1 MENVDPAVPFPRDLP
16 VSPATSVA
24 PPAAWWR
31 DPRWPF
37 VGAIVLALA
46 HLTWVGAHLSP
57 AIMSPDANGYVV
69 QARLIADAGRT
80 SFTTQAPV
88 QFVGMH
94 WLETTDGLFH
104 SRYPAGL
111 PAIFAAAWK
120 AGGLGALVWVN
131 PVLAS
136 ATLVLVFFLA
146 RRFTGGWTAL
156 LAAAV
161 VATVPVT
168 NQHALD
174 ADAHVAATFFLV
186 GGVLA
191 LLRFGETRAT
201 AMGLLAGV
209 LLGVVPTVRYPEAL
223 VGVTVAGWLLWQVRP
238 LGQVWPAVLGAV
250 LPIGALCV
258 HNAAAYGAFWRTGY
272 ALTNEQT
279 GFGVGYFLAHALG
292 YLQALGG
299 QGLALFFAFGAAG
312 VAALAVERRTR
323 AAGVLFA
330 GIVTPLVLLYMAYY
344 FGGGGPGGG
353 AGAAVGNLRFLVPTF
368 PFFAIAGAWLLG
380 CLAEQLGA
388 AGRAAL
394 VAVAALQLIVGV
406 GASAQALKQSGASIA
421 AAARVRQW
429 AEKEIPAG
437 AVVIVER
444 QLAESL
450 DAAGKW
456 KLVEENLV
464 AVGGGARMRGPMGL
478 AGGPLGRGGV
488 PGGPGMRP
496 GGGFPP
502 MGVPGDMGA
511 GNDQPSPQQVGKNR
525 AQQTRYAGLAVA
537 ERRARVWADVVAW
550 AGDKPVYWMA
560 RSLEAVD
567 SALPD
572 DADYTSV
579 AEIEAPSMM
588 GPGGGGPGG
597 PGGGASGLGPLAA
610 GGPGGRGGDGG
621 RAWTRDG
628 GFAGESRAAR
638 RRWRRS
644 GEAARGAVGVAETGG
659 GKNTRVSEG
668 ARCFGWDKVA
678 PRVPARR
685 LAEMP
690 ANSRAAKRRMDLGG
704 FS

>member
-1 MENVDPAVPFPRDLP
+1 MENETPAVAQPSD
-16 VSPATSVA
+16 S
-24 PPAAWWR
+24 AAASGSKWWR
-31 DPRWPF
+31 HPRLPF
-37 VGAIVLALA
+37 YGVLVLALA
-46 HLTWVGAHLSP
+46 HLVWVGANLSP

-69 QARLIADAGRT
+69 QARLIAEAGRT
-80 SFTTQAPV
+80 SFTTQSPV

-111 PAIFAAAWK
+111 PLVFAAAWK
-120 AGGLGALVWVN
+120 IGGLGALVWVN

-209 LLGVVPTVRYPEAL
+209 LLGIVPTVRYPEAL
-223 VGVTVAGWLLWQVRP
+223 VGVAMGAWLLWQVRP
-238 LGQVWPAVLGAV
+238 ILRVWPAVLGAA

-279 GFGVGYFLAHALG
+279 GFGIGYFFSHALG

-323 AAGVLFA
+323 GAGVLFA

-344 FGGGGPGGG
+344 FGGGGPGAGL
-353 AGAAVGNLRFLVPTF
+353 GAAVGNLRFLVPTF

-380 CLAEQLGA
+380 RMAEQLGA
-388 AGRAAL
+388 AGQAAL
-394 VAVAALQLIVGV
+394 VAVAALQLIVGL
-406 GASAQALKQSGASIA
+406 GASAQMLKQSGASIA
-421 AAARVRQW
+421 AAAGVRKL

-450 DAAGKW
+450 DATGQW
-456 KLVEENLV
+456 KIVEEAMAGGGLR
-464 AVGGGARMRGPMGL
+464 AGGPMGMAGGGA
-478 AGGPLGRGGV
+478 ARGG
-488 PGGPGMRP
+488 MP

-502 MGVPGDMGA
+502 MGGRGGMSGGA
-511 GNDQPSPQQVGKNR
+511 DQPSPQQVGKNR
-525 AQQTRYAGLAVA
+525 AQQERYAGLGAT
-537 ERRARVWADVVAW
+537 ERSARVWADIAAW
-550 AGDKPVYWMA
+550 AGDQPVYWFA
-560 RSLEAVD
+560 RSLD
-567 SALPD
+567 GLDNALPD
-572 DADYTSV
+572 DYDYKSI
-579 AEIEAPSMM
+579 AEIDAPSMM
-588 GPGGGGPGG
+588 GPGGGGGGG
-597 PGGGASGLGPLAA
+597 PGGGAPGMGPMMAGGRGPGMA
-610 GGPGGRGGDGG
+610 GGPGMLGP
-621 RAWTRDG
+621 
-628 GFAGESRAAR
+628 RAAM
-638 RRWRRS
+638 
-644 GEAARGAVGVAETGG
+644 AGG
-659 GKNTRVSEG
+659 GGATKLRVVRVIFPAATKAK
-668 ARCFGWDKVA
+668 AR
-678 PRVPARR
+678 
-685 LAEMP
+685 E
-690 ANSRAAKRRMDLGG
+690 
-704 FS
+704 

>member
-1 MENVDPAVPFPRDLP
+1 VL
-16 VSPATSVA
+16 
-24 PPAAWWR
+24 
-31 DPRWPF
+31 
-37 VGAIVLALA
+37 VLALA
-46 HLTWVGAHLSP
+46 HLVWVGANLSP

-69 QARLIADAGRT
+69 QARLIAEAGRT
-80 SFTTQAPV
+80 SFTTQSPA

-94 WLETTDGLFH
+94 WLETTNGLFH

-111 PAIFAAAWK
+111 PLIFAAAWK
-120 AGGLGALVWVN
+120 IGRLGALVWVN

-191 LLRFGETRAT
+191 LLRFGETRAP
-201 AMGLLAGV
+201 AMGLLAGM

-223 VGVTVAGWLLWQVRP
+223 VGVTMGAWLLWQVRP
-238 LGQVWPAVLGAV
+238 IVRVWPAVLGAA

-279 GFGVGYFLAHALG
+279 GFGIGYFFSHALG

-323 AAGVLFA
+323 GAGVLFA

-344 FGGGGPGGG
+344 FGGGGPGAGL
-353 AGAAVGNLRFLVPTF
+353 GAAVGNLRFLVPTF

-380 CLAEQLGA
+380 RMADQLGA

-406 GASAQALKQSGASIA
+406 GASAQMLKQSGASIA
-421 AAARVRQW
+421 AAAGVRKL

-456 KLVEENLV
+456 KLVDESMVGAAGGGLR
-464 AVGGGARMRGPMGL
+464 AGGPMGMAGGGA
-478 AGGPLGRGGV
+478 ARGG
-488 PGGPGMRP
+488 MP

-502 MGVPGDMGA
+502 MGGRGGMSGGA
-511 GNDQPSPQQVGKNR
+511 DQPSPQQVGKNR
-525 AQQTRYAGLAVA
+525 AQQERYAGLNATD
-537 ERRARVWADVVAW
+537 RRTRVWADIATW
-550 AGDKPVYWMA
+550 AADKPVYWFA
-560 RSLEAVD
+560 RSLDVLD
-567 SALPD
+567 NALPD
-572 DADYTSV
+572 DYDYKSV
-579 AEIEAPSMM
+579 AEIDAPSMM
-588 GPGGGGPGG
+588 GPGGGGGG
-597 PGGGASGLGPLAA
+597 PGGGAPGMGPMMA
-610 GGPGGRGGDGG
+610 GGRGAGLAGG
-621 RAWTRDG
+621 SG
-628 GFAGESRAAR
+628 VLGPRAAM
-638 RRWRRS
+638 
-644 GEAARGAVGVAETGG
+644 AGG
-659 GKNTRVSEG
+659 GGATKLRVVRLIFPAASKEK
-668 ARCFGWDKVA
+668 AR
-678 PRVPARR
+678 
-685 LAEMP
+685 E
-690 ANSRAAKRRMDLGG
+690 
-704 FS
+704 

>member
-1 MENVDPAVPFPRDLP
+1 MENEIPAVAQPSDSAA
-16 VSPATSVA
+16 VSVNT
-24 PPAAWWR
+24 WWR
-31 DPRWPF
+31 DPRVPF
-37 VGAIVLALA
+37 YGVLVLALA
-46 HLTWVGAHLSP
+46 HLVWVGANLSP

-69 QARLIADAGRT
+69 QARLIAEAGRT
-80 SFTTQAPV
+80 SFTTQSPA

-111 PAIFAAAWK
+111 PLIFAAAWK
-120 AGGLGALVWVN
+120 IGGLGALVWIN

-191 LLRFGETRAT
+191 LLRFGETRAP

-209 LLGVVPTVRYPEAL
+209 LLGIVPTVRYPEAL
-223 VGVTVAGWLLWQVRP
+223 VGVTMGAWLLWQVRP
-238 LGQVWPAVLGAV
+238 IVRVWPAVLGAA

-279 GFGVGYFLAHALG
+279 GFGIGYFFSHALG

-323 AAGVLFA
+323 GAGVLFA

-344 FGGGGPGGG
+344 FGGGGPGAGL
-353 AGAAVGNLRFLVPTF
+353 GAAVGNLRFLVPTF

-380 CLAEQLGA
+380 RMADQLGA

-406 GASAQALKQSGASIA
+406 GASAQMLKQSGASIA
-421 AAARVRQW
+421 AAAGVRKL

-456 KLVEENLV
+456 KLVDESMVGAAGGGLR
-464 AVGGGARMRGPMGL
+464 AGGPMGMAGGGA
-478 AGGPLGRGGV
+478 ARGG
-488 PGGPGMRP
+488 MP

-502 MGVPGDMGA
+502 MGGRGGMTGGA
-511 GNDQPSPQQVGKNR
+511 DQPSPQQVGKNR
-525 AQQTRYAGLAVA
+525 AQQERYAGLNATD
-537 ERRARVWADVVAW
+537 RRTRVWADIATW
-550 AGDKPVYWMA
+550 AADKPVYWFA
-560 RSLEAVD
+560 RSLDVLD
-567 SALPD
+567 NALPD
-572 DADYTSV
+572 DYDYKSV
-579 AEIEAPSMM
+579 AEIDAPSMM
-588 GPGGGGPGG
+588 GPGGGGGG
-597 PGGGASGLGPLAA
+597 PGGGAPGMGPMMA
-610 GGPGGRGGDGG
+610 GGRGAGLAGG
-621 RAWTRDG
+621 SG
-628 GFAGESRAAR
+628 MLGPRAAM
-638 RRWRRS
+638 
-644 GEAARGAVGVAETGG
+644 AGG
-659 GKNTRVSEG
+659 GGATKLRVVRVIFPAASKEK
-668 ARCFGWDKVA
+668 AR
-678 PRVPARR
+678 
-685 LAEMP
+685 E
-690 ANSRAAKRRMDLGG
+690 
-704 FS
+704 

>member
-1 MENVDPAVPFPRDLP
+1 MENEIPAVAQPSDFAA
-16 VSPATSVA
+16 VSVNT
-24 PPAAWWR
+24 WWR
-31 DPRWPF
+31 DPRVPF
-37 VGAIVLALA
+37 YGVLVLALA
-46 HLTWVGAHLSP
+46 HLVWVGANLSP

-69 QARLIADAGRT
+69 QARLIAEAGRT
-80 SFTTQAPV
+80 SFTTQSPA

-111 PAIFAAAWK
+111 PLIFAAAWK
-120 AGGLGALVWVN
+120 IGGLGALVWIN

-191 LLRFGETRAT
+191 LLRFGETRAP

-209 LLGVVPTVRYPEAL
+209 LLGIVPTVRYPEAL
-223 VGVTVAGWLLWQVRP
+223 VGVTMGAWLLWQVRP
-238 LGQVWPAVLGAV
+238 IVRVWPAVLGAA

-279 GFGVGYFLAHALG
+279 GFGIGYFFSHALG

-323 AAGVLFA
+323 GAGVLFA

-344 FGGGGPGGG
+344 FGGGGPGAGL
-353 AGAAVGNLRFLVPTF
+353 GAAVGNLRFLVPTF

-380 CLAEQLGA
+380 RMADQLGA

-406 GASAQALKQSGASIA
+406 GASAQMLKQSGASIA
-421 AAARVRQW
+421 AAAGVRKL

-456 KLVEENLV
+456 KLVDESMVGAAGGGLR
-464 AVGGGARMRGPMGL
+464 AGGPMGMAGGGA
-478 AGGPLGRGGV
+478 ARGG
-488 PGGPGMRP
+488 MP

-502 MGVPGDMGA
+502 MGGRGGMTGGA
-511 GNDQPSPQQVGKNR
+511 DQPSPQQVGKNR
-525 AQQTRYAGLAVA
+525 AQQERYAGLNATD
-537 ERRARVWADVVAW
+537 RRTRVWADIATW
-550 AGDKPVYWMA
+550 AADKPVYWFA
-560 RSLEAVD
+560 RSLDVLD
-567 SALPD
+567 NALPD
-572 DADYTSV
+572 DYDYKSV
-579 AEIEAPSMM
+579 AEIDAPSMM
-588 GPGGGGPGG
+588 GPGGGGGG
-597 PGGGASGLGPLAA
+597 PGGGAPGMGPMMA
-610 GGPGGRGGDGG
+610 GGRGAGLAGG
-621 RAWTRDG
+621 SG
-628 GFAGESRAAR
+628 MLGPRAAM
-638 RRWRRS
+638 
-644 GEAARGAVGVAETGG
+644 AGG
-659 GKNTRVSEG
+659 GGATKLRVVRVIFPAASKEK
-668 ARCFGWDKVA
+668 AR
-678 PRVPARR
+678 
-685 LAEMP
+685 E
-690 ANSRAAKRRMDLGG
+690 
-704 FS
+704 

>member
-1 MENVDPAVPFPRDLP
+1 MENEHPTVAQPSELPAGKV
-16 VSPATSVA
+16 
-24 PPAAWWR
+24 AAWWHH
-31 DPRWPF
+31 PRLPF
-37 VGAIVLALA
+37 YGVLALA
-46 HLTWVGAHLSP
+46 LAHFGWVGSNLSP

-69 QARLIADAGRT
+69 QARLIAEAGRT
-80 SFTTQAPV
+80 SFTTLSPV

-111 PAIFAAAWK
+111 PLIFAAAWK
-120 AGGLGALVWVN
+120 IGGLGALVWVN

-156 LAAAV
+156 LAAVV

-191 LLRFGETRAT
+191 LLRFGETRAP

-209 LLGVVPTVRYPEAL
+209 LLGIVPTVRYPEAL
-223 VGVTVAGWLLWQVRP
+223 VGVTMGAWLLWQVRP
-238 LGQVWPAVLGAV
+238 IVRVWPAVLGAA
-250 LPIGALCV
+250 LPIGALCA

-279 GFGVGYFLAHALG
+279 GFGIGYFFSHALG

-323 AAGVLFA
+323 GAGVLFA

-344 FGGGGPGGG
+344 FGGGGPGAGT
-353 AGAAVGNLRFLVPTF
+353 GAAVGNLRFLVPTF

-380 CLAEQLGA
+380 RMADQLGA

-394 VAVAALQLIVGV
+394 TAVAGLQLIVGL
-406 GASAQALKQSGASIA
+406 GASVQMLKQSGASIA
-421 AAARVRQW
+421 AAAGVRKL
-429 AEKEIPAG
+429 AEKEISAG

-456 KLVEENLV
+456 KLVDESM
-464 AVGGGARMRGPMGL
+464 AGAAGGGLRAGGPMGF
-478 AGGPLGRGGV
+478 AGRGG
-488 PGGPGMRP
+488 MP

-502 MGVPGDMGA
+502 MGGPGGMAGGA
-511 GNDQPSPQQVGKNR
+511 DQPSPQQVGKNR
-525 AQQTRYAGLAVA
+525 AQQARYAGLSAA
-537 ERRARVWADVVAW
+537 DRRTRVWADIATW
-550 AGDKPVYWMA
+550 AGDKPVFWFA
-560 RSLEAVD
+560 RSLDVLD
-567 SALPD
+567 NALPD
-572 DADYTSV
+572 NYDYKSI
-579 AEIEAPSMM
+579 AEVDAPSMM
-588 GPGGGGPGG
+588 GPGGAGGPGAGPMMAGGRGAGLPGG
-597 PGGGASGLGPLAA
+597 PGMLGPRAALAGGAGAMKLRVVRVIFPASSTEK
-610 GGPGGRGGDGG
+610 
-621 RAWTRDG
+621 TR
-628 GFAGESRAAR
+628 E
-638 RRWRRS
+638 
-644 GEAARGAVGVAETGG
+644 
-659 GKNTRVSEG
+659 
-668 ARCFGWDKVA
+668 
-678 PRVPARR
+678 
-685 LAEMP
+685 
-690 ANSRAAKRRMDLGG
+690 
-704 FS
+704 